1 MRLPQVTRRLTRDE
15 VMLARGTA
23 DAYALRLRFHDDAT
37 HRRYAPEG
45 EVAAALFEAMETARC
60 EAVGARAM
68 PGTAGNIDAKIADE
82 ARRLGY
88 AEITDP
94 AGRRWRRRR
103 GIWCGIW
110 PPAGRCR
117 RARRT

>member
-23 DAYALRLRFHDDAT
+23 DAFALRLRYHDDAT

-45 EVAAALFEAMETARC
+45 ETAAALFEAMETARC

-68 PGTAGNIDAKIADE
+68 PGTAGNIDARIAERAE
-82 ARRLGY
+82 AKKNRDVATADRIREELK
-88 AEITDP
+88 AEGIVLEDGASGTS
-94 AGRRWRRRR
+94 WRRE
-103 GIWCGIW
+103 
-110 PPAGRCR
+110 
-117 RARRT
+117 